1 MLEGGLSPED
11 HLVIHVT
18 SHLIYVSAAGEPMFI
33 KEIINDGILRPGSL
47 IDAEQDETIRRWV
60 LGLRTS
66 NGSVF
71 FSFFPPRSDI
81 EHPAV
86 SEIFSKLS
94 INKRMHLSRVFPSV
108 PNLATRNQ

>member
-1 MLEGGLSPED
+1 LNGIFILKGLKLLRTKIPVLEGGLSPED

-71 FSFFPPRSDI
+71 LCFFRPDPILNILLFQKYS
-81 EHPAV
+81 
-86 SEIFSKLS
+86 
-94 INKRMHLSRVFPSV
+94 
-108 PNLATRNQ
+108 PN